1 MLISRVKRF
10 KQSNKPVRLL
20 IPKCAKGVGESKKEN
35 EHGRLSHP
43 GFRLAEHIRAKD
55 RLRNALMLYLV

>member
-1 MLISRVKRF
+1 MDS
-10 KQSNKPVRLL
+10 Q
-20 IPKCAKGVGESKKEN
+20 ESKKEN